1 MQKLRCFPHGQN
13 SILLTACKGLA
24 IFVKRNAKN
33 LKKGVDEEKC
43 FVLYYDSRA
52 DESREELQRTLKPYA
67 VQDVP

>member
-1 MQKLRCFPHGQN
+1 MIGVL
-13 SILLTACKGLA
+13 SASD
-24 IFVKRNAKN
+24 KN

-43 FVLYYDSRA
+43 SVLYYDSRA